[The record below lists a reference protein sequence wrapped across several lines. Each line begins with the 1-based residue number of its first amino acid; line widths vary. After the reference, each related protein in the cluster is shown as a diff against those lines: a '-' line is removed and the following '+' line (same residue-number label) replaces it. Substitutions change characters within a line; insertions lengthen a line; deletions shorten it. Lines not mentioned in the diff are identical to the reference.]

1 MSRSAASAP
10 ATSNWKTLAAT
21 WRSVRSAPATPSWS
35 GSAARSRSA
44 ASVPATS
51 RCWAPRP
58 CRSAGSAAATSA
70 TATFPR
76 SNSPAASNRPGN
88 EESIMHARRSAASRI
103 RPLLLTVLLPLSA
116 LAAPPAAAGELRG
129 SLAEARAEVRREM
142 ATARAELRDE
152 NLELGQSLRF
162 RSGGTRSDAADST
175 GPRGEITPDGELLI
189 DGEAVTVDARQRA
202 QLLAYRN
209 QVIEVALAGM
219 DVGEKAAEVAL
230 ESVDR
235 SVIGLVFSAMTGRL
249 ERQLE
254 QTIRT

>member
-1 MSRSAASAP
+1 
-10 ATSNWKTLAAT
+10 
-21 WRSVRSAPATPSWS
+21 
-35 GSAARSRSA
+35 
-44 ASVPATS
+44 
-51 RCWAPRP
+51 
-58 CRSAGSAAATSA
+58 
-70 TATFPR
+70 
-76 SNSPAASNRPGN
+76 
-88 EESIMHARRSAASRI
+88 MHAPTSTASRI

-116 LAAPPAAAGELRG
+116 LAAPPAAAGELRE

-162 RSGGTRSDAADST
+162 RSNGKRSADDEGT
-175 GPRGEITPDGELLI
+175 GPRGEITPDGDLLI
-189 DGEAVTVDARQRA
+189 DGEPVAVDARQRA
-202 QLLAYRN
+202 QLRAYRN

-219 DVGEKAAEVAL
+219 EVGEKAAEVAL

-254 QTIRT
+254 QTIRTTLEPGILQLCRSLPPLLESQQALAASVPEFQPYATLERDEVESCETDMRREFARI

>member
-1 MSRSAASAP
+1 
-10 ATSNWKTLAAT
+10 
-21 WRSVRSAPATPSWS
+21 
-35 GSAARSRSA
+35 
-44 ASVPATS
+44 
-51 RCWAPRP
+51 
-58 CRSAGSAAATSA
+58 
-70 TATFPR
+70 
-76 SNSPAASNRPGN
+76 
-88 EESIMHARRSAASRI
+88 MHAPTSTASRI

-162 RSGGTRSDAADST
+162 RSSGKRGTDEEGT
-175 GPRGEITPDGELLI
+175 GPRGEITPDGDLLI

-254 QTIRT
+254 QTIRTTLEPGILQLCRSLPPLLESQQALAASVPQFQPYATLERDEVESCETEMRREFARI